1 MRREIW
7 IGVIEI
13 SYSVDTVERL
23 NKTNSLTPNG
33 RESAFTVV
41 TTWASSYEEYSQQ
54 CRKMVESYGWTLLQV
69 EKANAV
75 RDDVT
80 FSEEVEDMLERTR
93 GNPSAIIYGTFYT
106 YPVM

>member
-1 MRREIW
+1 MKREIW

-23 NKTNSLTPNG
+23 KKLTPLPPNG

-54 CRKMVESYGWTLLQV
+54 CRKMVESENQRKSIGNYL
-69 EKANAV
+69 
-75 RDDVT
+75 RDISYISSDVVT
-80 FSEEVEDMLERTR
+80 KRLT
-93 GNPSAIIYGTFYT
+93 IT
-106 YPVM
+106 